1 MKRIIL
7 FFTLFLSLSSIL
19 WAQNGMI
26 KGFVYDDNNGE
37 PVAYCMIQLQG
48 TVFGA
53 MTEQNGSFIINKVPD
68 GKYVLE
74 TRMFGFNSIYDTII
88 INKNVITK
96 RYLLQTSN
104 TKLDEF
110 EVSAKGQR
118 QVQETRTSVISVTP
132 KEMAKMPSIGGQPD
146 FAQYLQVLPG
156 VISTGD
162 QGGQLYVRGGT
173 PIQNMLLMDGMLI
186 YNPFHSIGLFSVFDT
201 EIMSSADVYTGG
213 YGAEFGG
220 RISSVMN
227 ITTRDGNKK
236 RVSGKVDLNTF
247 GAKLLLE
254 GPIVKMSEK
263 SSTAVSYIASIKGS
277 YLEQSSKLFYPY
289 IGDAGLPYNYMD
301 LYGKVSLSSEKGSKV
316 SFFGFRFDDLVNFPE
331 IAVYNWNNWGFGT
344 NFLLVPGTEPTTIS
358 GSISYSKYLSGL
370 ADPNFLPKESSIDG
384 FLANMAFNYYLGKNL
399 LIIGFEMT
407 GYQAYYK
414 YFTRNGLEQNLSDYT
429 TDIAIFGKYKFNYK
443 DKLIIEPGFRF
454 QYYASMS
461 TGVPEPRLAMKY
473 NISKS
478 FRLKLAAGIYSQNF
492 TTITSDRDVVSL
504 FYGFLSS
511 PESLKDTFDLK
522 AMNDNLQ
529 KAQHL
534 IFGVEYDLNNYT
546 TFNVEAYYKNFSQLT
561 IINRYKLFDTDP
573 DYIWEK
579 GNAYG
584 GDISLKYDHK
594 NLYIWAVYS
603 IGWVNRNDGRLVY
616 NPHFDRRH
624 NINILTSYA
633 FGKKARKTW
642 QIDVRWNYGSGFPYS
657 QNQAIYPHSTIGGSI
672 SGDYISENESLYYL
686 LSDLNGGRLPSYQR
700 MDISMKKK
708 FFLGE
713 RNVIDLSASVT
724 NLYNY
729 KNIFYVDRVTSE
741 KIYQMPILYSFGI
754 TWSF

>member
-1 MKRIIL
+1 MKKLLL
-7 FFTLFLSLSSIL
+7 FFTLLLLFSSIL
-19 WAQNGMI
+19 WAQNAMI

-37 PVAYCMIQLQG
+37 PVAYCMVQLKG
-48 TVFGA
+48 TSFGA
-53 MTEQNGSFIINKVPD
+53 MTEQNGSFIINKIPNGV
-68 GKYVLE
+68 YILE
-74 TRMFGFNSIYDTII
+74 TKMFGYTTLTDTIYI
-88 INKNVITK
+88 DKNIVTK
-96 RYLLQTSN
+96 RYLLKPTAN
-104 TKLDEF
+104 KLDEF

-132 KEMAKMPSIGGQPD
+132 KEMNKMPSIGGQPD

-162 QGGQLYVRGGT
+162 QGGQLYIRGGT

-227 ITTRDGNKK
+227 IKTRDGNKK
-236 RVSGKVDLNTF
+236 RVSGKVDVNTF

-254 GPIVKMSEK
+254 GPLVKMREK
-263 SSTAVSYIASIKGS
+263 NGTSVSYIASIKGS
-277 YLEQSSKLFYPY
+277 YLEQSAKLFYPY
-289 IGDAGLPYNYMD
+289 IGEKGLPYNYLD
-301 LYGKVSLSSEKGSKV
+301 LYGKVSLSSDNGSKI
-316 SFFGFRFDDLVNFPE
+316 SIFGFRFDDQVNFPD
-331 IAVYNWNNWGFGT
+331 IAIYNWNNWGLGT
-344 NFLLVPGTEPTTIS
+344 NFLIVPGTEPTTIS

-370 ADPNFLPKESSIDG
+370 QDPNYYPKESSIDG
-384 FLANMAFNYYLGKNL
+384 FLANLSFNYYLGKNQF
-399 LIIGFEMT
+399 IAGFDMT
-407 GYQAYYK
+407 GYEAYYQYYTK
-414 YFTRNGLEQNLSDYT
+414 GGIMEELSDYT
-429 TDIAIFGKYKFNYK
+429 TDIAVFAKFKYNFRDKF
-443 DKLIIEPGFRF
+443 IVEPGIRL

-461 TGVPEPRLAMKY
+461 AAVPEPRLAMNFNMTK
-473 NISKS
+473 K

-511 PESLKDTFDLK
+511 PESLADTFDLK
-522 AMNDNLQ
+522 SMDDFLQ
-529 KAQHL
+529 KAQHV
-534 IFGVEYDLNNYT
+534 IFGFEYDLNKST
-546 TFNVEAYYKNFSQLT
+546 TINVEGYYKNFSQLT
-561 IINRYKLFDTDP
+561 VANRYKLFDTDP
-573 DYIWEK
+573 NYIWEK

-584 GDISLKYDHK
+584 GDVSLKYDYK

-603 IGWVNRNDGRLVY
+603 IGWVNRYDGKVTY

-624 NINILTSYA
+624 NVNVLVSYA

-642 QIDVRWNYGSGFPYS
+642 QVDVRWNYGSGFPYS
-657 QNQAIYPHSTIGGSI
+657 QDQAIYPHSTLGGTI
-672 SGDYISENESLYYL
+672 SGDYISENEDLYYL
-686 LSDLNGGRLPSYQR
+686 LANLNGGRLPSYQR
-700 MDISMKKK
+700 MDFSMKKK
-708 FFLGE
+708 FYLGE

-724 NLYNY
+724 NVYNY
-729 KNIFYVDRVTSE
+729 KNIFYVDRITSE
-741 KIYQMPILYSFGI
+741 KIYQMPVLYSFGA

>member
-1 MKRIIL
+1 MKKLLL
-7 FFTLFLSLSSIL
+7 FFTLLLSFSSIL
-19 WAQNGMI
+19 WAQNAMI

-37 PVAYCMIQLQG
+37 PVAYCMVQLKG
-48 TVFGA
+48 TSFGA
-53 MTEQNGSFIINKVPD
+53 MTEQNGSFIINKIPNGV
-68 GKYVLE
+68 YILE
-74 TRMFGFNSIYDTII
+74 TKMFGYTTLTDTIYI
-88 INKNVITK
+88 DKNIVTK
-96 RYLLQTSN
+96 RYLLKPTAN
-104 TKLDEF
+104 KLDEF

-132 KEMAKMPSIGGQPD
+132 KEMNKMPSIGGQPD

-162 QGGQLYVRGGT
+162 QGGQLYIRGGT

-227 ITTRDGNKK
+227 IKTRDGNKK
-236 RVSGKVDLNTF
+236 RVSGKVDVNTF

-254 GPIVKMSEK
+254 GPLVKMREK
-263 SSTAVSYIASIKGS
+263 NGTSVSYIASIKGS
-277 YLEQSSKLFYPY
+277 YLEQSAKLFYPY
-289 IGDAGLPYNYMD
+289 IGEKGLPYNYLD
-301 LYGKVSLSSEKGSKV
+301 LYGKVSLSSDNGSKI
-316 SFFGFRFDDLVNFPE
+316 SIFGFRFDDQVNFPD
-331 IAVYNWNNWGFGT
+331 IAIYNWNNWGLGT
-344 NFLLVPGTEPTTIS
+344 NFLIVPGTEPTTIS

-370 ADPNFLPKESSIDG
+370 RDPNYYPKESSIDG
-384 FLANMAFNYYLGKNL
+384 FLANLSFNYYLGKNQF
-399 LIIGFEMT
+399 IAGFDMT
-407 GYQAYYK
+407 GYEAYYQYYTK
-414 YFTRNGLEQNLSDYT
+414 GGIMEELSDYT
-429 TDIAIFGKYKFNYK
+429 TDIAVFAKFKYNFR
-443 DKLIIEPGFRF
+443 DKLIVEPGIRI

-461 TGVPEPRLAMKY
+461 AAVPEPRLAMKF
-473 NISKS
+473 NMTKK

-511 PESLKDTFDLK
+511 PESLADTFDLK
-522 AMNDNLQ
+522 SMDDFLQ

-534 IFGVEYDLNNYT
+534 IFGFEYDLNKNT
-546 TFNVEAYYKNFSQLT
+546 TINVEGYYKNFSQLT
-561 IINRYKLFDTDP
+561 VANRYKLFDTDP
-573 DYIWEK
+573 NYIWEK

-584 GDISLKYDHK
+584 GDVSLKYDYK

-603 IGWVNRNDGRLVY
+603 IGWVNRYDGKVTY

-624 NINILTSYA
+624 NVNVLVSYA
-633 FGKKARKTW
+633 FGKKSRKTW
-642 QIDVRWNYGSGFPYS
+642 QVDVRWNYGSGFPYS
-657 QNQAIYPHSTIGGSI
+657 QDQAIYPHSTLGGTI
-672 SGDYISENESLYYL
+672 SGDYVSENEDLYYL
-686 LSDLNGGRLPSYQR
+686 LANLNGGRLPSYQR
-700 MDISMKKK
+700 MDFSMKKK
-708 FFLGE
+708 FYLGE

-724 NLYNY
+724 NVYNY
-729 KNIFYVDRVTSE
+729 KNIFYVDRITSE
-741 KIYQMPILYSFGI
+741 KIYQMPVLYSFGV

>member
-1 MKRIIL
+1 
-7 FFTLFLSLSSIL
+7 
-19 WAQNGMI
+19 
-26 KGFVYDDNNGE
+26 
-37 PVAYCMIQLQG
+37 
-48 TVFGA
+48 
-53 MTEQNGSFIINKVPD
+53 
-68 GKYVLE
+68 
-74 TRMFGFNSIYDTII
+74 
-88 INKNVITK
+88 
-96 RYLLQTSN
+96 
-104 TKLDEF
+104 
-110 EVSAKGQR
+110 
-118 QVQETRTSVISVTP
+118 
-132 KEMAKMPSIGGQPD
+132 
-146 FAQYLQVLPG
+146 
-156 VISTGD
+156 
-162 QGGQLYVRGGT
+162 
-173 PIQNMLLMDGMLI
+173 
-186 YNPFHSIGLFSVFDT
+186 
-201 EIMSSADVYTGG
+201 MSSADVYTGG

-263 SSTAVSYIASIKGS
+263 SSTSVSYIASIKGS

-370 ADPNFLPKESSIDG
+370 NDPNFYPKESSIDG
-384 FLANMAFNYYLGKNL
+384 FLANMSFNYYLGKNQF
-399 LIIGFEMT
+399 IVGFDMT

-414 YFTRNGLEQNLSDYT
+414 YFTRGGIEKDLSDYT
-429 TDIAIFGKYKFNYK
+429 TDIAIFAKYKVNYR
-443 DKLIIEPGFRF
+443 DKFIIEPGFRF

-511 PESLKDTFDLK
+511 PESLLDTFDHK

-534 IFGVEYDLNNYT
+534 ILGAEYDLNNYT

-579 GNAYG
+579 GNAFG
-584 GDISLKYDHK
+584 GDISFKYDHK

-700 MDISMKKK
+700 MDLSMKKK

-713 RNVIDLSASVT
+713 RNIIDLSASVT

-729 KNIFYVDRVTSE
+729 KNIFYVDRVTSQ
-741 KIYQMPILYSFGI
+741 KIYQMPLLYSFGVS
-754 TWSF
+754 WSF